1 MTMAECIE
9 CGKQVS
15 FMQIRAGELCLNC
28 FEGKY
33 GKYGL
38 QTADPEQQ
46 RIDAAK
52 RRLADQE
59 IGSMLVTTAHTLQGI
74 EVTKYLGVI
83 SAECAYGM
91 NMFKD
96 MFARSVDRSCYRVSL
111 G

>member
-1 MTMAECIE
+1 MTMAECKE
-9 CGKQVS
+9 CRKKLGIFSNAIGGMCEDCGVRLS
-15 FMQIRAGELCLNC
+15 HSPSYSLA
-28 FEGKY
+28 
-33 GKYGL
+33 
-38 QTADPEQQ
+38 EQKENE
-46 RIDAAK
+46 AK

-96 MFARSVDRSCYRVSL
+96 MFANVRNLVGGRSAAVEDT
-111 G
+111 

>member
-1 MTMAECIE
+1 MAKCKECSKPIKAWE
-9 CGKQVS
+9 ALGGACGNCRNSAYLKNKPRLKQNLNEAE
-15 FMQIRAGELCLNC
+15 RELA
-28 FEGKY
+28 
-33 GKYGL
+33 
-38 QTADPEQQ
+38 Q
-46 RIDAAK
+46 
-52 RRLADQE
+52 QE